1 MIKTSVLIIIIAVSM
16 FFGAVLA
23 ITDADIDEDGDK

>member
-1 MIKTSVLIIIIAVSM
+1 MIGATVLIIIIAVSI

-23 ITDADIDEDGDK
+23 ITDVNEGEDE